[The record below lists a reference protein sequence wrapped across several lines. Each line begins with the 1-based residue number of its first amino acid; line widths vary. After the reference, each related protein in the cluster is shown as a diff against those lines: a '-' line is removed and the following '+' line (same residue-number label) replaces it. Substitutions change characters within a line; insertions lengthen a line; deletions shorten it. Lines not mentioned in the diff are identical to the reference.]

1 MLYSQHDRLKKERK
15 KKMFLFIFYSPFH
28 SSILG
33 LMTCRGNIVEDGG

>member
-1 MLYSQHDRLKKERK
+1 MRDLKRREKR
-15 KKMFLFIFYSPFH
+15 KMFLFIIYSPFH